1 MKWKELFDKW
11 SMSYIRLNAG
21 FAELEFSPKDP
32 DRDAAWEL
40 YVELL
45 TRITTQ
51 PLDDGDELTALDSVF
66 SLFALTRQTLKQ
78 QGRHCAEFAKIA
90 VIVLNQVVRP
100 FTAKWHGASLA
111 NEFTL
116 PKHRKEF
123 RNELRELQEK
133 LRHYSSL
140 LADLAGVEDM
150 TEVTNVQIGESES

>member
-51 PLDDGDELTALDSVF
+51 PLDDEHGDERTALDSVF
-66 SLFALTRQTLKQ
+66 SLFALTRQTLKV
-78 QGRHCAEFAKIA
+78 QGRHCTEFAKIA

-100 FTAKWHGASLA
+100 FTAKWHRASLA
-111 NEFTL
+111 GEFNQ
-116 PKHRKEF
+116 PKHRDEF
-123 RNELRELQEK
+123 RNELRELRSKIVQ
-133 LRHYSSL
+133 YSKM

-150 TEVTNVQIGESES
+150 AEITM

>member
-1 MKWKELFDKW
+1 MKWKELFDRW
-11 SMSYIRLNAG
+11 GMNYIKLNAG
-21 FAELEFSPKDP
+21 FAELEFSPNDP

-51 PLDDGDELTALDSVF
+51 VLDDEHGDERTALDSVF
-66 SLFALTRQTLKQ
+66 SLFALTRQTLKNR
-78 QGRHCAEFAKIA
+78 GRHCTEFAKIA

-111 NEFTL
+111 GEFNQ
-116 PKHRKEF
+116 PKQRAEF
-123 RNELRELQEK
+123 RLELKQLQEK

-140 LADLAGVEDM
+140 LADLAGAEDM
-150 TEVTNVQIGESES
+150 TVWFA

>member
-11 SMSYIRLNAG
+11 SMSYIKLNTG

-51 PLDDGDELTALDSVF
+51 PLDDEHGDEKTALESVH
-66 SLFALTRQTLKQ
+66 SLFALTRQTLKN
-78 QGRHCAEFAKIA
+78 QGRHCTEFAKIA
-90 VIVLNQVVRP
+90 VIVLNQVIRP
-100 FTAKWHGASLA
+100 FTAKWHRASLA
-111 NEFTL
+111 GEFNQ
-116 PKHRKEF
+116 PKHRDEF

-133 LRHYSSL
+133 LSQYSKM

-150 TEVTNVQIGESES
+150 TELTM

>member
-1 MKWKELFDKW
+1 MLANMKWKELFDHW

-51 PLDDGDELTALDSVF
+51 PLDDEHGDEKTALESVF
-66 SLFALTRQTLKQ
+66 SLFALTRQTLKN
-78 QGRHCAEFAKIA
+78 QGRHCTEFAKIA
-90 VIVLNQVVRP
+90 VVVLNQVVRP
-100 FTAKWHGASLA
+100 FTAKWHRASLA
-111 NEFTL
+111 GEFNQ
-116 PKHRKEF
+116 PKYREEF
-123 RNELRELQEK
+123 RDELRELQTK
-133 LRHYSSL
+133 LVQYSKM

-150 TEVTNVQIGESES
+150 ADVYEAS

>member
-1 MKWKELFDKW
+1 MKWKELFDHW

-51 PLDDGDELTALDSVF
+51 PLDDEHGDEKTALESVF
-66 SLFALTRQTLKQ
+66 SLFALTRQTLKN
-78 QGRHCAEFAKIA
+78 QGRHCTEFAKIA
-90 VIVLNQVVRP
+90 VVVLNQVVRP
-100 FTAKWHGASLA
+100 FTAKWHRASLA
-111 NEFTL
+111 GEFNQ
-116 PKHRKEF
+116 PKYREEF
-123 RNELRELQEK
+123 RDELRELQTK
-133 LRHYSSL
+133 LVQYSKM

-150 TEVTNVQIGESES
+150 ADVYEAS